1 MIASST
7 IRPMSRRAPVT
18 GQALLAGARIA
29 PPAALATALLTVALA
44 VSPTARAATPDAAR
58 ATAAVVT
65 PAVAAAATATA
76 AAPRA
81 RQLGQYSGFEGR
93 EIELGRLVA
102 AALRDAAA
110 STTAPGVASARTAA
124 AGAPGAAP
132 TPAGAVTPTVGK
144 DPRYD
149 FTGREA
155 MLGLAMT
162 QLVRTLNHDQSYQHE
177 MNDALVKMTLDHIMF
192 AKRNGMLKQIVDE
205 DINSQ
210 RQQLER
216 VRRLIERTGN
226 RDLAIVGIFEQT
238 ACFFQLVD
246 RTERAPGRV
255 TYRSPYRTVLAQTV
269 RMGIHE
275 LSEREIHETWTIP
288 RMQAYARVLGLE
300 LDVSP
305 WREDGMVTVSL
316 RGGV

>member
-1 MIASST
+1 MTASPTFRPMTLRALGASSL
-7 IRPMSRRAPVT
+7 
-18 GQALLAGARIA
+18 GLA
-29 PPAALATALLTVALA
+29 AALAAVLLA
-44 VSPTARAATPDAAR
+44 VLTATLAASPRARAAPIDA
-58 ATAAVVT
+58 
-65 PAVAAAATATA
+65 PAPTA
-76 AAPRA
+76 AAVGPATADAPATAGAPQRA

-93 EIELGRLVA
+93 EPELGRRVA
-102 AALRDAAA
+102 AALRDAAPDA
-110 STTAPGVASARTAA
+110 
-124 AGAPGAAP
+124 
-132 TPAGAVTPTVGK
+132 
-144 DPRYD
+144 RYD
-149 FTGREA
+149 FTGRED

-162 QLVRTLNHDQSYQHE
+162 QVVRTLNHNQSYQHE

-192 AKRNGMLKQIVDE
+192 AKRHGMLTQMVDE
-205 DINSQ
+205 DIHSQ

-216 VRRLIERTGN
+216 VRKLIERTGN

-238 ACFFQLVD
+238 SCFFQLVD

-269 RMGIHE
+269 RMGIHD

-300 LDVSP
+300 LDVTP
-305 WREDGMVTVSL
+305 WREDGMVTVSV

>member
-1 MIASST
+1 MIASPT
-7 IRPMSRRAPVT
+7 FRPMTRRALTAARPALAAVVA
-18 GQALLAGARIA
+18 ALLAATLAASPAVRAA
-29 PPAALATALLTVALA
+29 PADAPT
-44 VSPTARAATPDAAR
+44 PTA
-58 ATAAVVT
+58 AAVE
-65 PAVAAAATATA
+65 PASGAATAGA
-76 AAPRA
+76 AAPPRA

-93 EIELGRLVA
+93 ELELGRRVA
-102 AALRDAAA
+102 AALRDATPAA
-110 STTAPGVASARTAA
+110 TAPGVATPGGATPGGAMPVGTTA
-124 AGAPGAAP
+124 GAAP
-132 TPAGAVTPTVGK
+132 DA
-144 DPRYD
+144 RYD

-162 QLVRTLNHDQSYQHE
+162 QLVRTLNHNQSYQHE

-192 AKRNGMLKQIVDE
+192 AKRHGMLKQMVDE
-205 DINSQ
+205 DIHSQ

-216 VRRLIERTGN
+216 VRKLIERTGN

-269 RMGIHE
+269 RMGIHD

-288 RMQAYARVLGLE
+288 RMQAYARVLGVE
-300 LDVSP
+300 LDVTP
-305 WREDGMVTVSL
+305 WREDGMVTVSV
-316 RGGV
+316 RGGA

>member
-1 MIASST
+1 MIPPTTLRPMT
-7 IRPMSRRAPVT
+7 IRAPIAARPVSAT
-18 GQALLAGARIA
+18 ALAALPAARIA
-29 PPAALATALLTVALA
+29 ALALALAVALAAATLA
-44 VSPTARAATPDAAR
+44 VSPAAHAA
-58 ATAAVVT
+58 AAVT
-65 PAVAAAATATA
+65 PAAAAAAAGAAPAPATAA

-93 EIELGRLVA
+93 ELELGRLVA
-102 AALRDAAA
+102 AALRDASPAA
-110 STTAPGVASARTAA
+110 TAPGVAAAGHSAGTGAA
-124 AGAPGAAP
+124 APGPDA
-132 TPAGAVTPTVGK
+132 
-144 DPRYD
+144 RYD

-155 MLGLAMT
+155 LLGLAMT
-162 QLVRTLNHDQSYQHE
+162 QLVRTLNHNQSYQHE

-192 AKRNGMLKQIVDE
+192 AKRNGLLKQMVDE
-205 DINSQ
+205 DIHSQ

-216 VRRLIERTGN
+216 VRKLIERTGN

-269 RMGIHE
+269 RMGIHD

-288 RMQAYARVLGLE
+288 RMQAYARVLGVE
-300 LDVSP
+300 LDVTP
-305 WREDGMVTVSL
+305 WREDGMVTVSV
-316 RGGV
+316 RGGA